1 MTKLEQLLNRA
12 NKAEIRLDNCCGAIA
27 KEIQKKIPWQEV
39 TCNFQPSDGFV
50 IMVDL
55 GNYAPENIPVQCF
68 IDTWADH
75 KEYTPEDLE
84 YLQ

>member
-1 MTKLEQLLNRA
+1 MTKLERLLNRA

-27 KEIQKKIPWQEV
+27 EEIQKKISWQEV

-50 IMVDL
+50 IEVDL
-55 GNYAPENIPVQCF
+55 DQYDLANIPVQYF

-75 KEYTPEDLE
+75 KEYTPEDLV
-84 YLQ
+84 YLK

>member
-1 MTKLEQLLNRA
+1 MTKLEQLLSRA
-12 NKAEIRLDNCCGAIA
+12 KKAEYRLENCCNEIA
-27 KEIQKKIPWQEV
+27 AEIQKKIPWQEIS
-39 TCNFQPSDGFV
+39 CLFQPSDGFV

-55 GNYAPENIPVQCF
+55 GNNAPENIPVRCF

-75 KEYTPEDLE
+75 KEYTPEDLK